1 MNDYL
6 MTNTETYDERCYY
19 DEDWDDYDHNSYD
32 SRWSAH
38 DLKN

>member
-19 DEDWDDYDHNSYD
+19 DEDWDDYDH
-32 SRWSAH
+32 